1 MHADDQAF
9 AIPSPTHV
17 TGCQTQRYMLTVPL
31 TRKEMRAYA
40 IATVV
45 LLGGNLVVQSAEF
58 PMQTSSELTKKWSF
72 L

>member
-1 MHADDQAF
+1 
-9 AIPSPTHV
+9 
-17 TGCQTQRYMLTVPL
+17 MLTVPL